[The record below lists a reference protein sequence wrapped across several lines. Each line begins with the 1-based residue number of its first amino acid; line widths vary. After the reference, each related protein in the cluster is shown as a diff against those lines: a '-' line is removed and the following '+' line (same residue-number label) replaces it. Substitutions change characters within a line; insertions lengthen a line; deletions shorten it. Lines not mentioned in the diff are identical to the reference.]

1 MAPMSEEWSTVGVDE
16 VTTGDTI
23 RLQNGLILEVTT
35 IEEAFMGRPEM
46 RAFIE
51 DTPQRW
57 YKQPMPTSATVEVR
71 R

>member
-1 MAPMSEEWSTVGVDE
+1 MSLMSEEWTTVGVDQI
-16 VTTGDTI
+16 TAGDTI
-23 RLQNGLILEVTT
+23 RLQSGMILEVTT

-57 YKQPMPTSATVEVR
+57 YKQPMPTSATVDVKR
-71 R
+71 

>member
-1 MAPMSEEWSTVGVDE
+1 MIDLHSH
-16 VTTGDTI
+16 
-23 RLQNGLILEVTT
+23 ILPGIDDGVTT

-57 YKQPMPTSATVEVR
+57 YKQPMPTSATVDVKR
-71 R
+71 

>member
-1 MAPMSEEWSTVGVDE
+1 MSEEWTTVSVDE
-16 VTTGDTI
+16 IKAGDTI
-23 RLQNGLILEVTT
+23 RLQTGQILEVTK

-51 DTPQRW
+51 DTSQRW